1 MFDQRGFQCRQG
13 LRLKNSGRIQVKH
26 FGAQVWAKGL
36 EGEW

>member
-1 MFDQRGFQCRQG
+1 MFDQRSFQCRQG